1 MPSKVLKICRA
12 VYKVDTS
19 RGSTSRYAAEHFCA
33 DAVLCTHFDTVFP
46 AKMKG
51 APIAAYDKLGRW
63 HASSALSRGSTR
75 GTATR

>member
-33 DAVLCTHFDTVFP
+33 DAVLCTHFATVFP

-51 APIAAYDKLGRW
+51 APIAAYDYEG
-63 HASSALSRGSTR
+63 H
-75 GTATR
+75 